1 VLEKMGKH
9 LHKKVVDQVTN
20 VLTRIIDEFILKPMQ
35 QYAAS
40 KDDAAKSGDI
50 VTLMIEF

>member
-1 VLEKMGKH
+1 MTKH
-9 LHKKVVDQVTN
+9 LHKKVVDQVSN

-40 KDDAAKSGDI
+40 KVEAAKYGDI
-50 VTLMIEF
+50 GTLMIEY